1 MRRGLRDRAVVVH
14 NRTYRYGYREKPNV
28 STIPCQA
35 SPVPR
40 GEKRRDQ
47 ISAVA
52 EAVFLERGY
61 AETTMQLIAER
72 AGASKET
79 LYRHFGCK
87 EALFSEVV
95 RRRSTRLMGGEQCA
109 LSGPPETVL
118 LDFALNLLKLLGAPD
133 SLCLYRVVVAEA
145 PREPELGR
153 IFYAQGPGRVIGRL
167 ADYLKHATERGALRT
182 PDSNLAARLFVG
194 SVMADHQILRLVAD
208 ASFSE
213 TELLA
218 HAQEAVGL
226 FLARY
231 GASIGSSTMRA

>member
-1 MRRGLRDRAVVVH
+1 MQ
-14 NRTYRYGYREKPNV
+14 
-28 STIPCQA
+28 CQA

-47 ISAVA
+47 ISVVA
-52 EAVFLERGY
+52 ESVFLERGY

-95 RRRSTRLMGGEQCA
+95 RRRSALMMGGEGGE
-109 LSGPPETVL
+109 LSGPPKKAL
-118 LDFALNLLKLLGAPD
+118 LDLALSILQVLGAAD
-133 SLCLYRVVVAEA
+133 SICLYRVVVAES

-153 IFYAQGPGRVIGRL
+153 IFYEQGPGRIIARL
-167 ADYLKHATERGALRT
+167 SDYLMQASARGQLQACE
-182 PDSNLAARLFVG
+182 PELAARLFIG
-194 SVMADHQILRLVAD
+194 SVIAHHQMMRLVVKAT
-208 ASFSE
+208 F
-213 TELLA
+213 TEAELRA
-218 HAQEAVGL
+218 HANAAVSL

-231 GASIGSSTMRA
+231 GA

>member
-1 MRRGLRDRAVVVH
+1 
-14 NRTYRYGYREKPNV
+14 V
-28 STIPCQA
+28 STTLCQGG
-35 SPVPR
+35 PVPR
-40 GEKRRDQ
+40 GERRRDQ

-52 EAVFLERGY
+52 EGVFLERGY
-61 AETTMQLIAER
+61 AETTMQLIAAR

-95 RRRSTRLMGGEQCA
+95 RRRSTRLMGGEQGP

-118 LDFALNLLKLLGAPD
+118 LDLALNFLHLLGAPD

-153 IFYAQGPGRVIGRL
+153 IFYAQGPGRLLARL
-167 ADYLKHATERGALRT
+167 AAYLRSATERGALRA
-182 PDSNLAARLFVG
+182 PDPNLAARLFLG
-194 SVMADHQILRLVAD
+194 SVMADHQILRIVAD
-208 ASFSE
+208 AAFSDA
-213 TELLA
+213 ELLA
-218 HAQEAVGL
+218 HAREAVGL

-231 GASIGSSTMRA
+231 GASGGPSTMSA

>member
-1 MRRGLRDRAVVVH
+1 MQCH
-14 NRTYRYGYREKPNV
+14 
-28 STIPCQA
+28 A

-52 EAVFLERGY
+52 ERMFLERGY

-95 RRRSTRLMGGEQCA
+95 RRRAALMMGGEESE
-109 LSGPPETVL
+109 LSGPPRRVL
-118 LDFALNLLKLLGAPD
+118 LSLALSMLHFLGAAD
-133 SLCLYRVVVAEA
+133 SICLYRVVIAEL

-153 IFYAQGPGRVIGRL
+153 IFYAQGPGRIIARMSDYFRRAAARGDLQV
-167 ADYLKHATERGALRT
+167 AD
-182 PDSNLAARLFVG
+182 PDIAARLFLGAVL
-194 SVMADHQILRLVAD
+194 AHHQMSRLIGG
-208 ASFSE
+208 ASF
-213 TELLA
+213 TEAALRA
-218 HAQEAVGL
+218 HAEEAVSL
-226 FLARY
+226 FMARY
-231 GASIGSSTMRA
+231 GA

>member
-1 MRRGLRDRAVVVH
+1 MRQPATAREAV
-14 NRTYRYGYREKPNV
+14 
-28 STIPCQA
+28 C
-35 SPVPR
+35 VPR

-52 EAVFLERGY
+52 EGVFLERGY

-87 EALFSEVV
+87 EALFSEVM
-95 RRRSTRLMGGEQCA
+95 RRRSALLTGGGEA
-109 LSGPPETVL
+109 ELSGPPERVL
-118 LDFALNLLKLLGAPD
+118 LDLASTLLHFLGRPE
-133 SLCLYRVVVAEA
+133 SVCLYRVVVAES

-153 IFYAQGPGRVIGRL
+153 IFYEQGPGRIIERL
-167 ADYLKHATERGALRT
+167 SIYLKLAAGRGELRIA
-182 PDSNLAARLFVG
+182 DAGLAARLFIGAVI
-194 SVMADHQILRLVAD
+194 AHHQILRLVLK

-213 TELLA
+213 AELKA
-218 HAQEAVGL
+218 HAGEAVSL

-231 GASIGSSTMRA
+231 GA

>member
-1 MRRGLRDRAVVVH
+1 MQCEAR
-14 NRTYRYGYREKPNV
+14 
-28 STIPCQA
+28 
-35 SPVPR
+35 PVPR

-52 EAVFLERGY
+52 ESLFLERGY
-61 AETTMQLIAER
+61 ADTTMQFIAVR

-95 RRRSTRLMGGEQCA
+95 RRRSARIMGGDEVA
-109 LSGPPETVL
+109 LSGQPEQVL
-118 LDFALNLLKLLGAPD
+118 LDLALNLLHLIGAAD

-153 IFYAQGPGRVIGRL
+153 IFYAQGPGRVLAQL
-167 ADYLKHATERGALRT
+167 ADYLKRAAGRGALRVRD
-182 PDSNLAARLFVG
+182 PDLAARLFIGAVL
-194 SVMADHQILRLVAD
+194 AHHQILRLVMA

-213 TELLA
+213 AEVLA
-218 HAQEAVGL
+218 HAKEAVAL

-231 GASIGSSTMRA
+231 GV